1 MMVLVRA
8 LAVAALA
15 AVTGVVDASPQA
27 PSAPAPWT
35 AAPSAG
41 AAPGAAGAASGAAS
55 GSASGTC
62 NNSPTLCSRQY
73 NQITHMGAHDSSF
86 LRDKSTGNSPAG
98 NQFLNATIALDA
110 GFRLLQTQVHKVD
123 SGVRMCHT
131 SCGILDAGPLDSW
144 LANVADWVRRNPNDV
159 ITIILANPRS
169 VSARDL
175 GVAFER
181 SGITRFAYK
190 PASAAATANW
200 PTLQTMIGQGSRV
213 VIFTTNTE
221 ASPEIPYM
229 LPHFLHIF
237 ETPFEVTQLT
247 GFNCSLDRPKAAGQ
261 PVQAIAKGY
270 MGMANHFKYRPIDS
284 SFLKTVAKSVGI
296 GSDILVPDAER
307 INTVNSPDMSADGN
321 LGKHVE
327 QCRSEWGQRPNFVLV
342 DFWDRQAPLE
352 VADRLNGVS
361 GATGRKV
368 VVMTAAA
375 SRERG
380 GHVLGVVVACLTAAA
395 MWLPL

>member
-41 AAPGAAGAASGAAS
+41 AAPSPAGAASGAAS

-144 LANVADWVRRNPNDV
+144 LANVADWVRRNPND
-159 ITIILANPRS
+159 
-169 VSARDL
+169 
-175 GVAFER
+175 
-181 SGITRFAYK
+181 
-190 PASAAATANW
+190 
-200 PTLQTMIGQGSRV
+200 
-213 VIFTTNTE
+213 
-221 ASPEIPYM
+221 
-229 LPHFLHIF
+229 
-237 ETPFEVTQLT
+237 
-247 GFNCSLDRPKAAGQ
+247 AAGQ